1 MARESCNLDKDEAE
15 TLKHSS
21 SSSPTTPP
29 SSSPSPQS
37 LFLKPCE
44 EPPTTR
50 LGTLAAETPIVPSSA
65 PKLDDEVKPDEESKP
80 PVRYSKR
87 CSTCRKKVGLTGFRC
102 RCGDLFCGRH
112 RYSDTHDC
120 SFDYKAFGREQIAK
134 ANPVL
139 LLRFSVISRG
149 KFLSN
154 VRLVDNWTWQREGTA
169 TLRTGF
175 PQALGHSPR
184 RSGEARRGPSTSLNF
199 QAARFKEAP
208 LGRSPEPKRW
218 ALRAS
223 AWVKPSDRTRI
234 LGLVRSP
241 VRLASLGRPPGERL
255 TPQAKL
261 TDRKGTL
268 NKMLSTPNEPILR
281 SLFIIN
287 SKHEV

>member
-15 TLKHSS
+15 TLKHST

-50 LGTLAAETPIVPSSA
+50 LGTPAAETPIVPSSA

-112 RYSDTHDC
+112 RYSDSHDC

-134 ANPVL
+134 ANPV
-139 LLRFSVISRG
+139 
-149 KFLSN
+149 
-154 VRLVDNWTWQREGTA
+154 VR
-169 TLRTGF
+169 
-175 PQALGHSPR
+175 
-184 RSGEARRGPSTSLNF
+184 PS
-199 QAARFKEAP
+199 K
-208 LGRSPEPKRW
+208 
-218 ALRAS
+218 
-223 AWVKPSDRTRI
+223 
-234 LGLVRSP
+234 
-241 VRLASLGRPPGERL
+241 
-255 TPQAKL
+255 
-261 TDRKGTL
+261 
-268 NKMLSTPNEPILR
+268 
-281 SLFIIN
+281 II
-287 SKHEV
+287 KI

>member
-50 LGTLAAETPIVPSSA
+50 LGTPAADTPIVVPSSA

-120 SFDYKAFGREQIAK
+120 SFDYKAFGREQISK
-134 ANPVL
+134 ANPV
-139 LLRFSVISRG
+139 I
-149 KFLSN
+149 
-154 VRLVDNWTWQREGTA
+154 
-169 TLRTGF
+169 
-175 PQALGHSPR
+175 
-184 RSGEARRGPSTSLNF
+184 
-199 QAARFKEAP
+199 
-208 LGRSPEPKRW
+208 
-218 ALRAS
+218 RAS
-223 AWVKPSDRTRI
+223 K
-234 LGLVRSP
+234 
-241 VRLASLGRPPGERL
+241 
-255 TPQAKL
+255 
-261 TDRKGTL
+261 
-268 NKMLSTPNEPILR
+268 
-281 SLFIIN
+281 II
-287 SKHEV
+287 KI

>member
-50 LGTLAAETPIVPSSA
+50 LGTPAAETPIVPSSA

-139 LLRFSVISRG
+139 LLLFSVISRG
-149 KFLSN
+149 YFVLKAMFT
-154 VRLVDNWTWQREGTA
+154 WTKGREGTA

-175 PQALGHSPR
+175 PQVIGPLCPLLTTDIFIKLSR
-184 RSGEARRGPSTSLNF
+184 ENSISSRS
-199 QAARFKEAP
+199 K
-208 LGRSPEPKRW
+208 EPKW
-218 ALRAS
+218 IQQKNSWLGKYILQSCKGSGTLPYQDLLKPKHKTQGMKLR
-223 AWVKPSDRTRI
+223 DH
-234 LGLVRSP
+234 
-241 VRLASLGRPPGERL
+241 
-255 TPQAKL
+255 
-261 TDRKGTL
+261 KGTF
-268 NKMLSTPNEPILR
+268 NKMLRTPDKPILR

-287 SKHEV
+287 SKHEVWNQLYAT